1 MRGFQSSKGFTLV
14 EVVMVIVIA
23 GILATIAFQ
32 AGSNVYDTAR
42 VEETRQELDALAFAI
57 TGNPA
62 LNNDGVRSDFGYVGD
77 IGAMPP
83 SLDALVQ
90 NPGGYSTWRGPYFQ
104 NRFSR
109 ITDDYKTDAWG
120 KTYLYN
126 GVTISS
132 QGKIV
137 GGGCSGPVTSG
148 DIIRRI
154 CNSTSDLLLN
164 RVSGTVFDRHGTP
177 PGYAFRDSLRV
188 VLSVP
193 DGAGNFT
200 RRTVLVN
207 SGGHFSFDSVSIG
220 NHDLAII
227 YLPDHDTLHRF
238 VSVTPKSS
246 VYHEYYLSRS
256 LSSASLSELTKIS
269 NSDSLTSACH
279 GFYFWIQNNSGSDI
293 TINSVVLLW
302 SSPTAYYR
310 YARWQGTTVF
320 NRSNPKAASGELIS
334 FSPQTIS
341 SGESVKIEFD
351 DFRTFPNG
359 GSPVNMNNTSFNIA
373 FSDGSIIEAATGDCP

>member
-1 MRGFQSSKGFTLV
+1 
-14 EVVMVIVIA
+14 
-23 GILATIAFQ
+23 
-32 AGSNVYDTAR
+32 
-42 VEETRQELDALAFAI
+42 
-57 TGNPA
+57 
-62 LNNDGVRSDFGYVGD
+62 
-77 IGAMPP
+77 
-83 SLDALVQ
+83 
-90 NPGGYSTWRGPYFQ
+90 
-104 NRFSR
+104 
-109 ITDDYKTDAWG
+109 
-120 KTYLYN
+120 
-126 GVTISS
+126 
-132 QGKIV
+132 
-137 GGGCSGPVTSG
+137 
-148 DIIRRI
+148 
-154 CNSTSDLLLN
+154 
-164 RVSGTVFDRHGTP
+164 
-177 PGYAFRDSLRV
+177 
-188 VLSVP
+188 
-193 DGAGNFT
+193 
-200 RRTVLVN
+200 
-207 SGGHFSFDSVSIG
+207 
-220 NHDLAII
+220 
-227 YLPDHDTLHRF
+227 HRF